1 MTKKFPRLKGRGNLK
16 KASQQEQLKNQH
28 KHISTAKNIQQRS
41 ITSQA
46 AQLPSDSLQPQHEL
60 SFRSTFEQA
69 QVGIAHISMDGY
81 LPLANQKFC
90 DILGYTHEEL
100 SRLSFRDIILPG
112 NLARDIAISQSMIQ
126 GKLSSLTKEEH
137 YRHKNGSL
145 IWVNQTA
152 SLVRDMTGKPQ
163 AFILVIEDITERK
176 RAEQRRHDI
185 LTTLL
190 TMAELLVLLPEEN
203 STEVIPANPP
213 EEGVARQLAVLTC
226 QILDCRGVG
235 LLTLEPQTGV
245 LLPLAVAGISTEHKQ
260 NWWTTQLQQRH
271 VFNASFT
278 PEQIALLQNNE
289 VFLLITEQPQL
300 HSLLAPY
307 PTRMMLVA
315 PMILS
320 GQLIGLLVLD
330 HGDTTRYDYP
340 QEELALAQT
349 VAKLAALVIE
359 CKRLQNERAAAQAGE
374 LAQRTTNRRMEEF
387 LSIASHELRS
397 PLTIINTYT
406 QVADRL
412 LKSLAPQDS
421 TRTKYFLDKKDA
433 IQEMLRSATR
443 QLDMLNRL
451 VNDLIDISRI
461 QANKLE
467 LHMRTQPCDL
477 TAIVQEVI
485 QNQRQ
490 INPTRSIQLSMR
502 ATQQQ
507 PATSLPVPIGQ
518 EETLLPLNADPDRIG
533 QVMTN
538 YITNALKYSAPDQPV
553 EVSLQV
559 ADGKVR
565 VSARDQ
571 GPGLSQEEQKYV
583 WDRFHQVERI
593 EKHSNTSAGLGLGLY
608 ISRSIIERHN
618 GEVGVESAPG
628 KGSTFWFTL
637 PLASTDKPTLINPSD
652 ARESAIARS
661 LPLPDSAADSHQGLR

>member
-16 KASQQEQLKNQH
+16 KASQQEQFKKQH
-28 KHISTAKNIQQRS
+28 KHISTTKNIQQLS
-41 ITSQA
+41 IPNLA
-46 AQLPSDSLQPQHEL
+46 EQLPSDGLQPEHEL

-81 LPLANQKFC
+81 LSLANQKFC

-100 SRLSFRDIILPG
+100 SHLPYRDIILPG
-112 NLARDIAISQSMIQ
+112 DLADDIAISQRMIQ

-137 YRHKNGSL
+137 YRHKDGSL

-152 SLVRDMTGKPQ
+152 SLVRDTTGKPQ

-176 RAEQRRHDI
+176 RVEQRRHNI
-185 LTTLL
+185 LSTLL
-190 TMAELLVLLPEEN
+190 TMAELLVLLPEEKP
-203 STEVIPANPP
+203 TEEVPANPP
-213 EEGVARQLAVLTC
+213 EEGIARQLAVLTC

-235 LLTLEPQTGV
+235 LLTLEPQTGA
-245 LLPLAVAGISTEHKQ
+245 LLPLAIAGISTEHKQ
-260 NWWTTQLQQRH
+260 NWWTTQLQQHH
-271 VFNASFT
+271 VFNECFA
-278 PEQIALLQNNE
+278 PEQIAQLQNNE
-289 VFLLITEQPQL
+289 VFLLKTEQPQL
-300 HSLLAPY
+300 HSLLAPHH
-307 PTRMMLVA
+307 TRMMLVA

-320 GQLIGLLVLD
+320 RQLIGLLILD
-330 HGDTTRYDYP
+330 HGDTRYDYP
-340 QEELALAQT
+340 KEELALAQT
-349 VAKLAALVIE
+349 VARLAALIIE
-359 CKRLQNERAAAQAGE
+359 RKRLQNEHAAAQASE
-374 LAQRTTNRRMEEF
+374 LAQRTANRRMEEF
-387 LSIASHELRS
+387 LSIASHELKS

-421 TRTKYFLDKKDA
+421 THTKHFLDKKDA
-433 IQEMLRSATR
+433 IQEMLHSAMR
-443 QLDMLNRL
+443 QIDMLNRL
-451 VNDLIDISRI
+451 INDLIDISRI

-467 LHMRTQPCDL
+467 LHMRVQSCDL

-490 INPTRSIQLSMR
+490 INPTRSIHLSMR
-502 ATQQQ
+502 GMQQQ
-507 PATSLPVPIGQ
+507 PTTSLPIPIGQ

-553 EVSLQV
+553 EVRLQV
-559 ADGKVR
+559 ADGHVR
-565 VSARDQ
+565 VSVRDQ
-571 GPGLSQEEQKYV
+571 GSGLSDEEQKYV

-593 EKHSNTSAGLGLGLY
+593 ENHSDKSAGLGLGLY

-637 PLASTDKPTLINPSD
+637 PLASIDKLN
-652 ARESAIARS
+652 
-661 LPLPDSAADSHQGLR
+661 SHKSE